1 MVDGKRVFSKDE
13 VNLLKMIKLMFSV
26 NDNDLLFTYLDNII
40 SEKFDRNIISIISF
54 FNKLKKY
61 RVEILN
67 HQFVTLED
75 LELLCEANPDVAKK
89 SVEDGVDVYTIIGQD
104 FKVLYSSNNDGF
116 TYLYDSV
123 ISLKK
128 NYYGYN
134 SLVNSGS
141 IRFSFV
147 DDVFSI
153 KINKDKRNKEKINA
167 DFILVPSSLNED
179 IIRIAKDNNMSIVV
193 IRE

>member
-1 MVDGKRVFSKDE
+1 
-13 VNLLKMIKLMFSV
+13 MIKLMFSV

-104 FKVLYSSNNDGF
+104 FKVLYS
-116 TYLYDSV
+116 
-123 ISLKK
+123 
-128 NYYGYN
+128 YGKM
-134 SLVNSGS
+134 
-141 IRFSFV
+141 IF
-147 DDVFSI
+147 
-153 KINKDKRNKEKINA
+153 
-167 DFILVPSSLNED
+167 
-179 IIRIAKDNNMSIVV
+179 
-193 IRE
+193 